1 MTPILPSLFFAG
13 NYFGSRLNHDHYEIL
28 TVQHI
33 PRKERDGESA
43 LMDKKW
49 FDYRL
54 MHPMQA
60 TYYLV
65 HLYREAYR
73 DFVRRS
79 MNYEAAPY
87 SQAIKERD
95 FVLAREKLSFWR
107 LRRTIDQLGMRYDF
121 FLRFA
126 MSYLHKMIGNGKV
139 YPPRPSMLMKEELL
153 GEALAAWEDMCE
165 SSLQFAQSP
174 SYRVSQFNQCF
185 RADQKAHEQFVI
197 GQIKKRRVPRY
208 SLHAAIYLYDVVS
221 IEAALQAF
229 DVQTVEGALAEVSF
243 SSDDK

>member
-1 MTPILPSLFFAG
+1 MPPKLPSLFFAG
-13 NYFGSRLNHDHYEIL
+13 NYFGSHFNHDHYEIL

-33 PRKERDGESA
+33 PRKERDAESA

-65 HLYREAYR
+65 HLYRGAYK

-79 MNYEAAPY
+79 MNFEAAPY

-126 MSYLHKMIGNGKV
+126 MSYLHKMIANGKV

-153 GEALAAWEDMCE
+153 GEALVAWQDMCD
-165 SSLQFAQSP
+165 SSMQYAQSP
-174 SYRVSQFNQCF
+174 SFRVSEFCQCL
-185 RADQKAHEQFVI
+185 RADQRAHEQFVI
-197 GQIKKRRVPRY
+197 GQIQKRRVPRFG
-208 SLHAAIYLYDVVS
+208 LHAAIYLYDVVS
-221 IEAALQAF
+221 VEAALQAF
-229 DVQTVEGALAEVSF
+229 DPGVVEGALAEVTYLP
-243 SSDDK
+243 DDK